1 MMCLHLLDHYDSTIQ
16 CPQYTAYTDTSWP
29 SAIRAKSA
37 LRNLS
42 ISWSGTSPQHVTSY
56 IVFWWKE
63 SSELG
68 SSVTLYGNTY
78 NIEGLDS
85 NTKYEVMVQA
95 VGTFGNINST
105 IKVFYTTP
113 NEMKG
118 NILVIYMSLSIQCSS
133 NCITITIIIIY
144 VKM

>member
-1 MMCLHLLDHYDSTIQ
+1 M
-16 CPQYTAYTDTSWP
+16 
-29 SAIRAKSA
+29 
-37 LRNLS
+37 
-42 ISWSGTSPQHVTSY
+42 TSY
-56 IVFWWKE
+56 VVFWWKE

-133 NCITITIIIIY
+133 NCITIAIIIIY